1 MFSLTKR
8 EVGKNKFRS
17 EALTSLFGYTD
28 DTKKKS
34 RQKKNQDN
42 TTSHTHKKAKE
53 NFNEVGIRKVNAKE
67 KTMEKNSLFDTQKQD
82 EMTRS

>member
-1 MFSLTKR
+1 MRENVFTNQKR
-8 EVGKNKFRS
+8 EVGKNKFGS

-42 TTSHTHKKAKE
+42 TTSHTHKGKE
-53 NFNEVGIRKVNAKE
+53 NFNEVGIRKVNA
-67 KTMEKNSLFDTQKQD
+67 
-82 EMTRS
+82 TRENNGDKGGQPTKGS